1 MISYSWFIK
10 INKIEI
16 SYLCN
21 PLNYLPL
28 QQMDSRTRE
37 IEENRKRRLE
47 EIREK
52 IKNFPNHPKDVR
64 LPCRPKDGKAID
76 FINLLDEELI
86 LAVDENVV
94 QYLRHD
100 IIDIKD

>member
-1 MISYSWFIK
+1 MISYSWFI
-10 INKIEI
+10 KIEI

-52 IKNFPNHPKDVR
+52 IKNFPE
-64 LPCRPKDGKAID
+64 DGKAID

-94 QYLRHD
+94 QHLRHD